1 MADQQEARAYHNNQ
15 EIIQLE
21 GPTEAAPL
29 VVEASESIAIENNMA
44 SSGDESKV
52 QLENNTSMRSNGSVG
67 PPQYKLYPIRYLMLV
82 ALIVLNISNGIVS
95 GPICT

>member
-1 MADQQEARAYHNNQ
+1 MADQQEEEARGYHNNQ

-29 VVEASESIAIENNMA
+29 VVEASESIGNNMA

-67 PPQYKLYPIRYLMLV
+67 LPQYKLYPIRYLMLV

-95 GPICT
+95 DPIFT